1 MKIHKIDHIG
11 IVVNDLSAA
20 KAFFLDL
27 GLEVQGETEVKGEWV
42 ERVVGLNDVRAM
54 VVMLGMP
61 DGQVNLELAKFYTPS
76 DERGI
81 QQSFANTLGIR
92 HIAFVVED
100 IEAIVAKLKKKGME
114 TFSEIQTA
122 TAYENTRY
130 KLCYI
135 RGPEGIILELAE
147 QVK

>member
-42 ERVVGLNDVRAM
+42 ERVVGLNDVRVM

-76 DERGI
+76 
-81 QQSFANTLGIR
+81 
-92 HIAFVVED
+92 
-100 IEAIVAKLKKKGME
+100 
-114 TFSEIQTA
+114 
-122 TAYENTRY
+122 
-130 KLCYI
+130 
-135 RGPEGIILELAE
+135 
-147 QVK
+147 